1 MTGLAMNWEDLDR
14 IPMMQDSA
22 YDIAL
27 TVPEVL
33 NYSKSLLGEDY
44 PSRSND
50 LKDSGYR
57 KLNNGNFSLFAN
69 VGSIGPSYQ
78 PAHAHS
84 DELSFELFHSG
95 TPIIVD
101 TGYQLTR
108 RMILV
113 SKNDLQLVIIVCL
126 LLPKFKRCMGR
137 LPSR

>member
-27 TVPEVL
+27 TAHEVL

-50 LKDSGYR
+50 LKHSGYR

-84 DELSFELFHSG
+84 DELSFELFYIRDSYHC
-95 TPIIVD
+95 
-101 TGYQLTR
+101 GYRHINLREERYSSQRT
-108 RMILV
+108 IF
-113 SKNDLQLVIIVCL
+113 N
-126 LLPKFKRCMGR
+126 
-137 LPSR
+137 